1 MWVEPFSRF
10 LFPQSATQ
18 TQLTVRIM
26 AQSLLE
32 MLLDQKCIIFSPL
45 GIIIV
50 FFSYFI
56 SYFFVHFLLLVAF
69 ISVNVRLT

>member
-50 FFSYFI
+50 FFHISFHIFLFI
-56 SYFFVHFLLLVAF
+56 FF
-69 ISVNVRLT
+69 SS